1 MATRPGMFRMPR
13 TILKSGPLH
22 SVWVGRS
29 AQRSTGRE
37 EKLHVMWK
45 SLSSEVEISPRVK
58 KEKSSR
64 LGKDKNKKKKHIL

>member
-22 SVWVGRS
+22 SIWVGRS
-29 AQRSTGRE
+29 AQRSRGGE

-45 SLSSEVEISPRVK
+45 SFSSEIEVSPRVK
-58 KEKSSR
+58 K
-64 LGKDKNKKKKHIL
+64 KNLQG